1 MSNERWTSPFGKT
14 IAFTL
19 FSKHF
24 TELNDIY
31 WSHVPAAST
40 IESHAKKALNTPD
53 SDPKSFFLIRD
64 EDDRRLAPTY
74 DIWKSH
80 YRDFSNYTRLN
91 MLMLLSSCFETY
103 LRTIVSL
110 AVESKPGCII
120 GCPDA
125 IDGVFLLRTR
135 PNYGS
140 LDSSDYQFADVVS
153 SICKGDWYS
162 RSANFAKYFS
172 NFPISEADLKQLD
185 ELRQKRNLVG
195 HYFGRGKQQYQ
206 APLTFSPEP
215 VERLSHEKLLSY
227 FGLIFRTVKSIDQQL
242 MTSFIGSYDICKFY
256 YQCIQSGEISGKTAG
271 EHAREL
277 QRIIG
282 ASGAPTPGNE
292 YYRNLVSYLMLDS
305 KDEMCRYG
313 SKACLKAISR
323 LLSERNVSL
332 VKNGKPIH
340 FTIYHFRLFCK
351 AYSIHTNPDYC
362 CQRSSYQIE
371 YLYSMK
377 CIEFIVSKI
386 CENPDTIIS
395 DLQNEIKSESSVNNS
410 SAVAPTEAKE

>member
-1 MSNERWTSPFGKT
+1 MSFTMSNERWMSPFGKT

-31 WSHVPAAST
+31 WAHVPAAST
-40 IESHAKKALNTPD
+40 IESKAKKALTSPD
-53 SDPKSFFLIRD
+53 ADPKTFFLIRD
-64 EDDRRLAPTY
+64 EDDRRLATSF
-74 DIWKSH
+74 DAWKSH

-135 PNYGS
+135 PNYG
-140 LDSSDYQFADVVS
+140 DFEKNCDYQFTDIVT
-153 SICKGDWYS
+153 SICKGDWYT
-162 RSANFAKYFS
+162 RSSNYAKYFGS
-172 NFPISEADLKQLD
+172 FPISEPDLKSLD

-195 HYFGRGKQQYQ
+195 HYFGRGKQKYQ
-206 APLTFSPEP
+206 APLAFSPEP

-227 FGLIFRTVKSIDQQL
+227 FGLVFRTAKSIDQHLSQGY
-242 MTSFIGSYDICKFY
+242 IGSYDICKFY
-256 YQCIQSGEISGKTAG
+256 YQCLQNGDISGKTAG

-277 QRIIG
+277 QKIIG
-282 ASGAPTPGNE
+282 STGVPTPGNE
-292 YYRNLVSYLMLDS
+292 YYRNIVTYLMLDS
-305 KDEMCRYG
+305 KDELCRYTA
-313 SKACLKAISR
+313 KACIRAISR
-323 LLSERNVSL
+323 MLGENEVSL
-332 VKNGKPIH
+332 TRNGTPIR

-351 AYSIHTNPDYC
+351 AFAIHTNPEMC
-362 CQRSSYQIE
+362 RQHTSHQIE

-377 CIEFIVSKI
+377 TIEFIVSKI
-386 CENPDTIIS
+386 CENPETIIP
-395 DLQNEIKSESSVNNS
+395 DLQKVTKPLNNES
-410 SAVAPTEAKE
+410 T